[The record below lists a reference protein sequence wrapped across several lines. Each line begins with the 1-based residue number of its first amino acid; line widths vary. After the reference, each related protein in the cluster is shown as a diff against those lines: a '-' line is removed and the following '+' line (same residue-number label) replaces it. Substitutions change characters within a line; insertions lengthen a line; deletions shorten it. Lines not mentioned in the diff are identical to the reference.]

1 MKSILALQIF
11 TYSFS
16 PYQQLGLQINGECI
30 FSTKDTLRVPCLQEM
45 SPAQRNMN
53 KRKKLEVVL
62 LNIDV
67 LDKGYVRLVNH
78 MGSDL
83 TVVNAARV
91 SYAKQ
96 SDALTEKDLRL
107 IQFLAREGHT
117 SPFRHAVIQY
127 EIYAPLMVARQ
138 WWKYV
143 IGSAHYEGTGD
154 SLEAWNESSRR
165 YITEEPAFYTPAA
178 GQWRSAPANSKQGS
192 GDIVA
197 WELGEKYTRELM
209 NYVELGIQKYEA
221 ALADGICA
229 EQARLFLPA
238 YGLYVRWY
246 WTASLQSVAHF
257 LNQRLE
263 HDAQKEIQDYAKA
276 VLEIVKALFPVTI
289 DELLSK

>member
-1 MKSILALQIF
+1 M
-11 TYSFS
+11 
-16 PYQQLGLQINGECI
+16 
-30 FSTKDTLRVPCLQEM
+30 
-45 SPAQRNMN
+45 
-53 KRKKLEVVL
+53 L
-62 LNIDV
+62 LNIEV

-192 GDIVA
+192 GGIVA

-209 NYVELGIQKYEA
+209 NYVELGVQKYEA